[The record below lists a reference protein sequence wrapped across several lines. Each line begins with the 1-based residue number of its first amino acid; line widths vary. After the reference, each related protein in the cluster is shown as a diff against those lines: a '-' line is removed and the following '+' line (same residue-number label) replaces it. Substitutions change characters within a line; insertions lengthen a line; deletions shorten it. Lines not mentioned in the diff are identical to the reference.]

1 MPGPGPS
8 HCPQALRRPDL
19 CHSEDMVL
27 CAAFAY
33 AFDFYIYIIH
43 TVYVSMCIYIY
54 ICTHMFFVYLLFQA
68 YIYISK
74 YFDLYV

>member
-43 TVYVSMCIYIY
+43 TVYVSMCIYI
-54 ICTHMFFVYLLFQA
+54 CTHMFFVYMLFQA
-68 YIYISK
+68 SIYIYK
-74 YFDLYV
+74 

>member
-8 HCPQALRRPDL
+8 HCPQALGRPDL

-43 TVYVSMCIYIY
+43 TVYVSMCVYIYMHPYVFCLYAFPSIYIY
-54 ICTHMFFVYLLFQA
+54 I
-68 YIYISK
+68 
-74 YFDLYV
+74 